1 MSKTHSIPTQKTRW
15 KGKDDM
21 QAWKT
26 VFVAVALLTALQ
38 TGLADEKKSEPVEK
52 ASVGAR
58 FFSQCILLG
67 AHRGGRH
74 VWPENTVLAFSQA
87 AARWPDVLLEGDLL
101 LSRDGEVVVIHDLT
115 VDRTTNG
122 QGLVSDLTL
131 EELKQLDAASH
142 FTTDGGLTYPYRGT
156 GVTIPTLKEALAAAP
171 NHLFLFE
178 MKEAAGIAEETVQVI
193 RDAQATDRCIL
204 ASVSPLAMRWVRDNA
219 PEIATCYDY
228 VEAMRMLTVYRE
240 GDWEDYAPVAQMLAI
255 STGLEQRFNITDE
268 EVNAIRKKGILY
280 LVFTVNDRKEMKRLL
295 LRGIDCVLTDY
306 PDVLEEVIQEVKEP
320 SAPAPD

>member
-1 MSKTHSIPTQKTRW
+1 
-15 KGKDDM
+15 M
-21 QAWKT
+21 QTWKT
-26 VFVAVALLTALQ
+26 VTVVVVSLAALQ
-38 TGLADEKKSEPVEK
+38 IALADETKSKPVEN
-52 ASVGAR
+52 ASAGAR

-122 QGLVSDLTL
+122 QGRVSDLTL
-131 EELKQLDAASH
+131 EELKQLDAAYH
-142 FTTDGGLTYPYRGT
+142 FSTDGGLTYPYRGT
-156 GVTIPTLKEALAAAP
+156 GVTIPTLKEVLAAAP

-178 MKEAAGIAEETVQVI
+178 MKEAAGIAEATVQVI

-204 ASVSPLAMRWVRDNA
+204 ASGSPMAMRWVRDNA
-219 PEIATCYDY
+219 PEIATCYDF
-228 VEAMRMLTVYRE
+228 VEAMRMLTIYRE
-240 GDWEDYAPVAQMLAI
+240 GDWKNYAPVAQMLAV
-255 STGLEQRFNITDE
+255 STDLERRFKITDE
-268 EVNAIRKKGILY
+268 EINAIRKKGILY
-280 LVFTVNDRKEMKRLL
+280 LVFTVNDRQEMKRLL

-306 PDVLEEVIQEVKEP
+306 PDVLEEVIQEVRGP
-320 SAPAPD
+320 YTSDPQ